1 MQGAGYAWK
10 DVLWYNASSLPG
22 AWRAMV
28 RRLILETYRVG
39 EIPITTMVDGS
50 TAHRPVVFYLHGFT
64 VDRRDGLSLGY
75 RLAESGFYFVAVDAP
90 MHGER
95 RDERLDALLEGDG
108 DLVYPAGTG
117 LDVFFLVHEI
127 IVQLV
132 QDVAWLIEYLHQDSR
147 ADTSRVGVTGAS
159 MGGMATFYLA
169 ACNPQ
174 VQVAVPMIGI
184 PAFAQRWA
192 DVVLEASAYE
202 EWNAAM
208 EGAQEETA
216 RRNEFMAAIDPF
228 DKIKTFPPR
237 PLLMICGDQDL
248 AAPKKYSVDL
258 YRMLKPVYAAHPERL
273 RLKIYD
279 NVDHRVTI
287 AMMDDACAWF
297 RRYL

>member
-1 MQGAGYAWK
+1 
-10 DVLWYNASSLPG
+10 
-22 AWRAMV
+22 MV

-39 EIPITTMVDGS
+39 EIPVTTM
-50 TAHRPVVFYLHGFT
+50 AAEAAQRRPVVFYLHGFT

-75 RLAESGFYFVAVDAP
+75 RLAELGFYFAAVDAP

-95 RDERLDALLEGDG
+95 KEERLDAILAGEVG
-108 DLVYPAGTG
+108 LVYPASTG
-117 LDVFFLVHEI
+117 LDAFFLVHELI
-127 IVQLV
+127 LQTA
-132 QDVAWLIEYLHQDSR
+132 QDVQMLIEHLREDSR
-147 ADTSRVGVTGAS
+147 ADTSRIGVTGAS

-169 ACNPQ
+169 AHNPQ

-184 PAFAQRWA
+184 PAFSERWA

-208 EGAQEETA
+208 ETAQEETT

-228 DKIKTFPPR
+228 DKIKTFFPK

-279 NVDHRVTI
+279 DVDHRVTI
-287 AMMDDACAWF
+287 AMMDDACDWF